1 MQVGGI
7 LWEARQVG
15 KWLRASVPHEGLLG
29 QQRPSPWG
37 AAGQPG
43 TSRRNQY
50 LGASQVERW

>member
-7 LWEARQVG
+7 LWEARQMG

-29 QQRPSPWG
+29 QQRPYPWG

-43 TSRRNQY
+43 NSRRN
-50 LGASQVERW
+50 